1 MKDKIQGGVKPFI
14 GVMKDKIQGLKG
26 CKSFIGVMKDKI
38 QGLKGC
44 KALHRGYE
52 VQNSRTKGL

>member
-26 CKSFIGVMKDKI
+26 CKV
-38 QGLKGC
+38 
-44 KALHRGYE
+44 LHRGYE
-52 VQNSRTKGL
+52 GQNSRIKGL